1 MSRTHVVISSSL
13 VRFGDLSA
21 LLFFFI
27 CASLWR
33 DVFTH
38 TITMNGQ
45 GRLHPKSLD
54 FLYAT
59 FVPGVF
65 LSILLFALLPFFP
78 FLSFRFSV
86 FLFSFF
92 ILDLEVTTMSMA
104 DRHRLINWL
113 LRETL
118 GECGYLNKIEAR
130 FTCRTRL
137 AMEAAPRS
145 IRSLFGEARLC
156 WGVREQGFGSE
167 QLQLRRLV
175 CLQRARPF
183 FCLFIYDTKTGNER
197 RNKKEKKK
205 KTAEGFLKV
214 PSERKFERAFGFC

>member
-21 LLFFFI
+21 LHFFFI

-38 TITMNGQ
+38 AITMNGQ
-45 GRLHPKSLD
+45 GRLHQKSLD

-86 FLFSFF
+86 FLCSLL

-118 GECGYLNKIEAR
+118 GECGYPNKIEAR

-156 WGVREQGFGSE
+156 WGVKRTRVWFGTIAVE
-167 QLQLRRLV
+167 
-175 CLQRARPF
+175 
-183 FCLFIYDTKTGNER
+183 
-197 RNKKEKKK
+197 
-205 KTAEGFLKV
+205 
-214 PSERKFERAFGFC
+214 AFGLFAKGSPFLLPFYLRHKNGK